1 VIDSLAGLQR
11 GDIVVVPGGRRA
23 GTAVVLEPAGGETA
37 PQVQLLTE
45 HHQLRRLS
53 AAECPDP
60 VAAVEK
66 IRIPGRFNPRS
77 PQHRKDLAA
86 TMRNKLAGA
95 TGRQLRR
102 AARAEAANGAPA
114 GAEAAIEDLRRR
126 LRQHPCHG
134 CPDQQAHA
142 RQAEK
147 CLRLEREAAAF
158 DRRVAGR
165 VHVIARTFD
174 RVCAVL
180 GQLGYT
186 DDDKVTSDGRM
197 LAGLYSE
204 LDLLTA
210 ECMRR
215 GVWDGLSA
223 PELAAC
229 VSALTFE
236 ARRPDDAELP
246 RVPSGRVG
254 AVLTSMTRL
263 WVELDAIEKRH
274 KVSFL
279 REPDIGF
286 AARAHAWVSGEP
298 LELLL
303 DEDMTPGD
311 FVRAVKQLIDLLDQ
325 IAAAAGGS
333 ALAGKASEAIRALRR
348 GVVAYSSV
356 Q

>member
-1 VIDSLAGLQR
+1 M
-11 GDIVVVPGGRRA
+11 
-23 GTAVVLEPAGGETA
+23 LEPAVSPAA
-37 PQVQLLTE
+37 PQLLLLTE

-60 VAAVEK
+60 VVAVER

-95 TGRQLRR
+95 GARQLRQ
-102 AARAEAANGAPA
+102 AARTKSANGAP
-114 GAEAAIEDLRRR
+114 GEAEAAIAELRRR
-126 LRQHPCHG
+126 LREHPCHG

-147 CLRLEREAAAF
+147 YLRLEREAAAL

-165 VHVIARTFD
+165 AHVIARTFD

-180 GQLGYT
+180 EQLGYT
-186 DDDKVTSDGRM
+186 DGDKVTADGRM

-210 ECMRR
+210 ECIRR
-215 GVWDGLSA
+215 GVWDGLSPA
-223 PELAAC
+223 ELAAC

-236 ARRPDDAELP
+236 ARRPDDDELP
-246 RVPSGRVG
+246 RVPGGQVG
-254 AVLTSMTRL
+254 AVLAAMTRL
-263 WVELDAIEKRH
+263 WAELDGIEKGHRL
-274 KVSFL
+274 SFL
-279 REPDIGF
+279 REPDVSF
-286 AARAHAWVSGEP
+286 AARARAWASGQS
-298 LELLL
+298 LDRLL
-303 DEDMTPGD
+303 DEGMTPGD
-311 FVRAVKQLIDLLDQ
+311 FVRAMKQLIDLLDQ
-325 IAAAAGGS
+325 IGGAAAGT
-333 ALAGKASEAIRALRR
+333 ALAVTAGDAIQALRR